1 MKRIPMALS
10 LTPQE
15 TSGGWSAQTVTP
27 EEAQD
32 LAVLLYAAYRGTI
45 DDDGET
51 FADAQA
57 EIAKTFSGAY
67 GQFLPE
73 ASFLIRE
80 GEFIL
85 SACLISWYESTQSPF
100 IVFMMTRPEYKGRG
114 MGRVLL
120 QFSMNKLIEMG
131 YSKLSLI
138 VTDGNA
144 HAQQLYQN
152 LGFEPME
159 ES

>member
-80 GEFIL
+80 GEFIR
-85 SACLISWYESTQSPF
+85 SACLISWYEPTQSPF
-100 IVFMMTRPEYKGRG
+100 VVFMMTRPEYKGRG
-114 MGRVLL
+114 MGRFMLQTTINHLL
-120 QFSMNKLIEMG
+120 DAG
-131 YSKLSLI
+131 YTSLSLI
-138 VTDGNA
+138 VTDGNTP
-144 HAQQLYQN
+144 AQRLYHS
-152 LGFEPME
+152 LGFVPLETR
-159 ES
+159 